1 MNRRGIE
8 RRLRDT
14 EAKLARARQELSML
28 EEQAMSF
35 NDDADEARIRSL
47 VSETP
52 LAEREWRE
60 ANRHAGVMARS
71 IEQARQRVRD
81 LEQARD
87 ELSGKLAV

>member
-1 MNRRGIE
+1 MTRRGIE

-14 EAKLARARQELSML
+14 EAKLVRARQELALL

-35 NDDADEARIRSL
+35 NDDADEARIKSL

-52 LAEREWRE
+52 LAEREWHE
-60 ANRHAGVMARS
+60 ANRHATVMAKNL
-71 IEQARQRVRD
+71 EQARDRVRA
-81 LEQARD
+81 LERTRD

>member
-1 MNRRGIE
+1 MTRRGIE

-14 EAKLARARQELSML
+14 EAKLARAREEVALL

-52 LAEREWRE
+52 LSEREWHE
-60 ANRHAGVMARS
+60 ANRHAGVMARNL
-71 IEQARQRVRD
+71 EQARERVRD
-81 LEQARD
+81 LERTRD
-87 ELSGKLAV
+87 ELSGRLAV